1 MDALEVH
8 ATDLEIVDA
17 VQISPRASWASV
29 ARAIGVSEVTVARR
43 WKSLESR
50 RLAWIGVALH
60 PAVSYGSFIE
70 IRCEGRQME
79 AIATSLGR
87 HPDVITVGYT
97 TGDYNLYCLTISTT
111 LDGVLRCV
119 HGGLPEL
126 LDANQIR
133 ISLYRQMTGGVD
145 WRQGILSASDERQ
158 LHDNSKSRA
167 HESLPTLT
175 DRDRDL
181 FLLLGRDGRSSPTEL
196 ARALNVSPGAVAR
209 RLEQLQA
216 SNQIVFR
223 CDVAR
228 PYFDLPLNM
237 ILLMKAPALLAEQTS
252 LLLGHWRETR
262 FCASVVGT
270 ANIILIVGL
279 HDLVDAEGIL
289 RRLSLEHPEVELVD
303 QRVATRMTKV
313 YGRLIDEFGRSEGI
327 VPVDPWTRVR
337 RSR

>member
-1 MDALEVH
+1 MDTLEVH

-17 VQISPRASWASV
+17 LQISPRASWASV

-50 RLAWIGVALH
+50 RLAWISVALH

-79 AIATSLGR
+79 AIVASLGR

-97 TGDYNLYCLTISTT
+97 TGDYNLYCLTIATT

-126 LDANQIR
+126 FDANQIR

-158 LHDNSKSRA
+158 LHVETRSRSQDA
-167 HESLPTLT
+167 VPPLT
-175 DRDRDL
+175 ERDREL
-181 FLLLGRDGRSSPTEL
+181 FLLLGRDGRRSPTEL
-196 ARALNVSPGAVAR
+196 ARALGATAGVVAR
-209 RLEQLQA
+209 RLDQLQA

-289 RRLSLEHPEVELVD
+289 KRLSLEHPDVELVG
-303 QRVATRMTKV
+303 QRLATRMTKV
-313 YGRLIDEFGRSEGI
+313 YGRLLDEFGRSEGVI
-327 VPVDPWTRVR
+327 PVDPWTRVR
-337 RSR
+337 RSE